1 MDKIFYPASVVLVGV
16 SEKTDNLAHN
26 MANNFFR
33 YNYHGDMY
41 YLGRTEGELHERP
54 IVTSVQELP
63 ANIDLAVILTPAA
76 TVPEFLD
83 KLGEKGV
90 HYAVIETAGFSEF
103 SAEGA
108 QIEQEIARIAE
119 KWKIKIVGPNC
130 VGVLCMES
138 GVNSVF
144 VNMDGKEIQAGN
156 VSVISQSGGIFLTLV
171 DFLTASGLGASKA
184 VSVGNKLVLTE
195 PDYISYFQQDAHTQT
210 ILLYLESIDHGRELV
225 KLAQQGSKPVVIY
238 KSNTSQ
244 ASAEI
249 AHSHTAALSNDDQL
263 VSAAFKQFGVT
274 RVNSFREMLLAAKG
288 FSLPPVRG
296 NKLVVLSRS
305 GGHGIIT
312 VDCAHQFGFELPQ
325 IDEALLEMAKPF
337 FRVNVIERQNP
348 LDLGTVFNFDSYP
361 ILIEHA
367 IQIMH
372 PDAMLLIFNY
382 RAETREKARE
392 IALKIK
398 LLSEQYQTPIALCYF
413 TELEEIHRLERE
425 LNYPV
430 YGEVLDAIQSL
441 AYVRDRYQQNQQ
453 RAVYQQDWENAIIP
467 KHARQIASQILSKT
481 NGNELQI
488 DQVLQICEAYG
499 LSTAPWG
506 LAEGEQAALALAEKI
521 GYPLVMKAAGAGSLH
536 KTDVGGV
543 VLNLTSKEAVS
554 QAFRTIQQN
563 LELHGYLLSPR
574 VLIQKMVKGGKE
586 IIVGGKFDPS
596 FGPFVLCG
604 LGGIYAEVLRDV
616 NMSLAPISPLEAYE
630 MLSELH
636 GVDYLRGV
644 RGEKGVDLHKL
655 AGLVSTI
662 SQLMADFEEIAE
674 LDLNP
679 VLALSDAVL
688 IVDARLLLRN

>member
-16 SEKTDNLAHN
+16 SEKADNLAQSI
-26 MANNFFR
+26 ANNFVSYGYRGETF
-33 YNYHGDMY
+33 
-41 YLGRTEGELHERP
+41 YLGRTAGVLHGRP
-54 IVTSVQELP
+54 ILTRVEELP
-63 ANIDLAVILTPAA
+63 INIDLAIILTPAA
-76 TVPEFLD
+76 TVPVFLD
-83 KLGEKGV
+83 QLGERGV
-90 HYAVIETAGFSEF
+90 QYAVIETAGFSEF
-103 SAEGA
+103 SAQGA

-138 GVNSVF
+138 GINSVF
-144 VNMDGKEIQAGN
+144 VNMEGKEIQAGD

-171 DFLTASGLGASKA
+171 DFLTASGLGVSKA
-184 VSVGNKLVLTE
+184 VSVGNKLVLSE
-195 PDYISYFQQDAHTQT
+195 PDYISYFQQDAHTKT

-225 KLAQQGSKPVVIY
+225 KGAQQGSKPVVIY

-244 ASAEI
+244 ASAEV
-249 AHSHTAALSNDDQL
+249 ARSHTAALSNDDQL
-263 VSAAFKQFGVT
+263 VSAAFQQFGVT
-274 RVNSFREMLLAAKG
+274 RVYSFREMLLAAKG

-305 GGHGIIT
+305 GGHGIIA
-312 VDCAHQFGFELPQ
+312 VDCANQYGFELPQ
-325 IDEALLEMAKPF
+325 IDDALLEKAKPF

-348 LDLGTVFNFDSYP
+348 LDLGTVFDFDSYP
-361 ILIEHA
+361 ILIENA

-382 RAETREKARE
+382 RAATREKARE
-392 IALKIK
+392 IAKKIK
-398 LLSEQYQTPIALCYF
+398 ALSEQYQTPIALCYF
-413 TELEEIHRLERE
+413 TEMEEIYSLERE
-425 LNYPV
+425 LGYPV
-430 YGEVLDAIQSL
+430 FSEVLDAIQSL
-441 AYVRDRYQQNQQ
+441 AFVRQRYLQNQQ
-453 RAVYQQDWENAIIP
+453 RVIYQQDWENTLIP
-467 KHARQIASQILSKT
+467 KQARQIASQVFAQS

-499 LSTAPWG
+499 LTTAPWG
-506 LAEGEQAALALAEKI
+506 LAEGEQSALALAEKI
-521 GYPLVMKAAGAGSLH
+521 GFPLVMKAAGSGSLH

-563 LELHGYLLSPR
+563 LELHGYPVSSR
-574 VLIQKMVKGGKE
+574 VLIQRMVTGGRE
-586 IIVGGKFDPS
+586 IIVGGKYDQS

-616 NMSLAPISPLEAYE
+616 KMRLAPISPLEAYD
-630 MLSELH
+630 MLSELR
-636 GVDYLRGV
+636 GADYLRGV
-644 RGEKGVDLHKL
+644 RAEKGVDLHKL

-662 SQLMADFEEIAE
+662 SQLMADFEQIAE

-679 VLALSDAVL
+679 VLALTDGAL
-688 IVDARLLLRN
+688 IVDARMVLRN